1 MTKLKR
7 ILGVLTIALSMLS
20 MSPLLTSS
28 KATEVEPVAGDRCF
42 FCRCDSTKCVCT
54 EVKCPNATD

>member
-20 MSPLLTSS
+20 MSPLLTT
-28 KATEVEPVAGDRCF
+28 KATELEPEAAADRCY
-42 FCRCDSTKCVCT
+42 FCKCNSSGCVC
-54 EVKCPNATD
+54 VQVQCPQ